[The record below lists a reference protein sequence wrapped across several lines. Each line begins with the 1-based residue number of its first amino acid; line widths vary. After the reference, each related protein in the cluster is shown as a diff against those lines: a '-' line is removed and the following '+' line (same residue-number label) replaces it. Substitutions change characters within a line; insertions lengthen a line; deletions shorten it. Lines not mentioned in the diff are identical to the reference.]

1 MIKLSSFLP
10 IPKPEDYKVH
20 LASRNRSGVQPLD
33 VFVRS
38 REDWDGWNRWR
49 GTKNR
54 FNRPYI
60 LALIKFYPECDIWL
74 FGGIYKVLSRKPDG
88 YEIERVCGCD
98 KFYDKLVGRLKICFS
113 PPGRSR
119 DRKLENY
126 FEKMFISELLKEP
139 YSGEPFPGY
148 ENICHDFDKL
158 EAIFQM
164 ERPDWKAALES
175 VKGVYLIVDKK
186 NGKKYVGSAYGDA
199 GVWARWS
206 CYIGTG
212 HGWNDELITLIDQRG
227 RDYAKNFRFSLLE
240 YRPAKTDDKVIIER
254 ESYWKNAL
262 LSREQGYNKN

>member
-1 MIKLSSFLP
+1 MIKLSSLLP

-33 VFVRS
+33 VFVRD
-38 REDWDGWNRWR
+38 REKWDGWNRWR

-60 LALIKFYPECDIWL
+60 LALINFYPEHDIWL
-74 FGGIYKVLSRKPDG
+74 FGGIYEVLSRKPDG
-88 YEIERVCGCD
+88 YEIERVCVCD
-98 KFYDKLVGRLKICFS
+98 KFYDKLVGRLKICF
-113 PPGRSR
+113 PRPKGRQDSL
-119 DRKLENY
+119 KLENW
-126 FEKMFISELLKEP
+126 FKKMFISELLKEP

-158 EAIFQM
+158 EVIFRM

-175 VKGVYLIVDKK
+175 VKGVYLIGNKK

-262 LSREQGYNKN
+262 LS